1 VAGEPLPCPG
11 VRGIVAGILTKV
23 KAVPGRVRHV
33 SRGRLGIGAGVVVVA
48 MVGVVAG
55 VLVAGGATT
64 KASVVKRRYHSVQ
77 STTTTTK
84 RVLAPRVSRCPLTDV
99 SAPGRVVAQRPALLV
114 KIGNEPGPSRPQS
127 GLNEAD
133 VVFDTPAEGFIMRY
147 IAVYQCENS
156 AVIGPIRSV
165 RWVDYHIAPEFIRP
179 ILAFAGGI
187 GPNLTAVANA
197 PSLAGANLLDAQASA
212 GYRTTNRFPPDNL
225 YTSTKALY
233 ALFPKQSRKPKPIF
247 RFTSSLPAGAKPLA
261 SVELDFSGGTDVI
274 WQWQPASHS
283 WLHTYSG
290 VPDID
295 ALTNQPVTTTNIVVE
310 IVPYTI
316 GPFSESPGGSG
327 DIESQT
333 IGSGLGYALRGGR
346 YIPVI
351 WSRADLADPTTFTAA
366 NGKPVGLA
374 PGRTWVEIM
383 TDTQASGR
391 IHFTP

>member
-1 VAGEPLPCPG
+1 MAGEPLPCPG
-11 VRGIVAGILTKV
+11 VRVHGKGVLNKL
-23 KAVPGRVRHV
+23 KAVPERLKQASRV
-33 SRGRLGIGAGVVVVA
+33 RLGIEAGVIVVA
-48 MVGVVAG
+48 MVGVVVG
-55 VLVAGGATT
+55 VLVAGGAAT
-64 KASVVKRRYHSVQ
+64 KAAAMKRRYHSVQ
-77 STTTTTK
+77 STTTTTT
-84 RVLAPRVSRCPLTDV
+84 RVLAPRVYRCPLTDV
-99 SAPGRVVAQRPALLV
+99 PAPGRVVAQRPALLV

-165 RWVDYHIAPEFIRP
+165 RWVDYHIAPEFIQP

-187 GPNLTAVANA
+187 GPNLTAVASA
-197 PSLAGANLLDAQASA
+197 PWLSGANLLDAQASA

-233 ALFPKQSRKPKPIF
+233 ALFPKQSHKPKPIF
-247 RFTSSLPAGAKPLA
+247 RFTSSLPSGAKPLA
-261 SVELDFSGGTDVI
+261 SLELDFSGGTDVI
-274 WQWQPASHS
+274 WRWQPASHS

-290 VPDID
+290 VTDID
-295 ALTNQPVTTTNIVVE
+295 ALTNQPVTATNVVVE

-316 GPFSESPGGSG
+316 GPFSESPGGTG

-333 IGSGLGYALRGGR
+333 TGTGRGYVLRGGR
-346 YIPVI
+346 YIPVT
-351 WSRADLADPTTFTAA
+351 WHRANLVDPTTFTAA
-366 NGKPVGLA
+366 NGRPVGLA

-383 TDTQASGR
+383 TDTQASGGIR
-391 IHFTP
+391 FTP